1 MIMNTIDHNAL
12 LLQVMAHD
20 LLAPLT
26 AIKWQIEIMA
36 KEGPADSKF
45 AERLQGVHDSTH
57 LGITLTKHAH
67 VAGRVLVGS
76 YEQDNVATPLADIV
90 RESALNLKYQYERHG
105 LTLEVEIDA
114 DPTEYE
120 IDTNLLK
127 LLVWSIAKYFLS
139 SAPAHTV
146 ISFRGISAPNAE
158 GKNLFVLIG
167 SAPNIPDTDN
177 TVKPFSATEASGPYD
192 QAFVFAKLIHT
203 ISPLVGAA
211 VSASAQGSSL
221 VIEVAF
227 DRT

>member
-1 MIMNTIDHNAL
+1 MSTIDHNAL

-26 AIKWQIEIMA
+26 AIKWQIEILA
-36 KEGPADSKF
+36 KDGSQDAKF
-45 AERLQGVHDSTH
+45 AERLQGAHDSTH

-76 YEQDNVATPLADIV
+76 YEQDKVSTPLADIV
-90 RESALNLKYQYERHG
+90 REAALDLAYQYDRHG
-105 LTLEVEIDA
+105 LTLEVEIDV
-114 DPTEYE
+114 DPTQYE

-127 LLVWSIAKYFLS
+127 LLVWAIAKYFLS

-146 ISFRGISAPNAE
+146 VSFRGITAPSEQGTSA
-158 GKNLFVLIG
+158 FVLIG
-167 SAPNIPDTDN
+167 SAPNIPDTQKSVD
-177 TVKPFSATEASGPYD
+177 PFSATEASGPYD

-203 ISPLVGAA
+203 IAPLVGAS

-221 VIEVAF
+221 VIEVSF
-227 DRT
+227 NHR